1 MSFLGYSRADR
12 RFVVKRYVERVLA
25 NSPHWQKLAKS
36 AFPSVE
42 PIARAY
48 PMTDEEVKLMHN
60 IFSWHFN
67 GTLTFPIIAGCKR
80 QDFSFEFISF
90 LFTPVD
96 QVLDWEDVLDFI
108 HRAEQIVKNQ
118 PHDGMSTRNSPAMIP
133 TIPIGISCSSS
144 WMKKP
149 EDKPKNST
157 PLKTHKRAAQKT
169 DHSISHQQGPM
180 DENALSSSMKNHWVQ
195 ISNICVPYIIKS
207 DQRRFLPYQVLVDC
221 DLFNEQEQAFLHH
234 LTDKATSH
242 DIDMFEKTIASSSS
256 INFKL
261 NDNLLLLDLVH
272 LIFGMS
278 KIVYIKLI
286 NNPRDVNK
294 SYKT

>member
-1 MSFLGYSRADR
+1 MYSMGFFRADR

-36 AFPSVE
+36 AFPNVE

-60 IFSWHFN
+60 IFTWHFN

-80 QDFSFEFISF
+80 QDLAFECISFSFS
-90 LFTPVD
+90 LVD

-108 HRAEQIVKNQ
+108 HRGEQIAKNQ
-118 PHDGMSTRNSPAMIP
+118 PNDGMCTRNSPSMIP
-133 TIPIGISCSSS
+133 TIPIGISCSTS

-149 EDKPKNST
+149 EDKPKNPT
-157 PLKTHKRAAQKT
+157 PLKARKRAAQLT
-169 DHSISHQQGPM
+169 DHSTSHQQGLPN
-180 DENALSSSMKNHWVQ
+180 ENTLSSSVKNHWIQ
-195 ISNICVPYIIKS
+195 INNICVPYIIKS
-207 DQRRFLPYQVLVDC
+207 EQRRFLPYQVLVDC
-221 DLFNEQEQAFLHH
+221 DLFSEQEQAFLQH
-234 LTDKATSH
+234 LTEKASCR
-242 DIDMFEKTIASSSS
+242 DVEMFEKTIASSSS

-278 KIVYIKLI
+278 KIVYIKLV